1 MNDNELYDL
10 LKVAGTVINMSVQ
23 SCVLFWHLLEQFFV
37 LNWLAHAHMH
47 EWSINDIH
55 KTGNEVMNDNELS
68 DLLQCP
74 EEDKLL

>member
-37 LNWLAHAHMH
+37 LN
-47 EWSINDIH
+47 
-55 KTGNEVMNDNELS
+55 
-68 DLLQCP
+68 
-74 EEDKLL
+74 